1 METLRLFIR
10 LIRPLFLL
18 GGVLLYAL
26 GVGIAHYLGVG
37 IDWGTYLLGQA
48 WVTMLQLGA
57 HFLNEFFDAPQD
69 INNPNRTPFTG
80 GSGVVGPGKL
90 TRRLVLISALA
101 CFAVLASLTVLFITL
116 NNLTPLAFFIM
127 VLGFFGAFLYST
139 PPVRL
144 EGTGYGELTTSILV
158 AFLVPAFGYVLQAG
172 DLHRLIAMVGF
183 PLTFLHLAML
193 ISFEL
198 PDYATDVKYEKHTL
212 LVRLGWQNG
221 MLLHNFFLLIA
232 FLLFALAY
240 LFGLPTFVVI
250 PSLIPLPLALLQIW
264 QMRRIASGVKPNW
277 TAVTLNGLA
286 IFAAAAYLIT
296 FAFWTH

>member
-10 LIRPLFLL
+10 LVRPLFLL
-18 GGVLLYAL
+18 GGALLYAL
-26 GVGIAHYLGVG
+26 GVGIAHYLGVS

-69 INNPNRTPFTG
+69 IENPNRTPFTG

-90 TRRLVLISALA
+90 TRRSVLISALA

-127 VLGFFGAFLYST
+127 VLGFLGAFFYST
-139 PPVRL
+139 PPFRL
-144 EGTGYGELTTSILV
+144 VSTGYGELTTSILV
-158 AFLVPAFGYVLQAG
+158 AFLVPAFGYVLQTG
-172 DLHRLIAMVGF
+172 ELHRLVAMVGF
-183 PLTFLHLAML
+183 PLTFLHLSML
-193 ISFEL
+193 IAFEL
-198 PDYATDVKYEKHTL
+198 PDYGTDVKYQKNTL
-212 LVRLGWQNG
+212 LVRLGWQSG
-221 MLLHNFFLLIA
+221 MLLHNFFLLTA

-250 PSLIPLPLALLQIW
+250 PSLIPLPLVLLQIW

>member
-1 METLRLFIR
+1 METLRLFVR
-10 LIRPLFLL
+10 LVRPLFLL
-18 GGVLLYAL
+18 GGALMYAL
-26 GVGIAHYLGVG
+26 GVGVAHYLGVS

-116 NNLTPLAFFIM
+116 NDLTPLAFFIM
-127 VLGFFGAFLYST
+127 VLGFLGAFLYST
-139 PPVRL
+139 PPLRL
-144 EGTGYGELTTSILV
+144 VSSGYGELTTSILV
-158 AFLVPAFGYVLQAG
+158 AFLVPAFGYVLQTG
-172 DLHRLIAMVGF
+172 ELHRLIAMVGF
-183 PLTFLHLAML
+183 PLTFLHLSML
-193 ISFEL
+193 VSFEF
-198 PDYATDVKYEKHTL
+198 PDYGTDVKYEKNTL

-221 MLLHNFFLLIA
+221 MLIHNFFLLTA

-264 QMRRIASGVKPNW
+264 QMRRIASGLKPNW
-277 TAVTLNGLA
+277 TAVTLNGLV
-286 IFAAAAYLIT
+286 IFAATAYLIA